1 MTELEKSDD
10 GDVTIM
16 RSIILKDFSGKEP
29 VEKVVGVV
37 TFSGKRMA
45 VWSIL
50 GLLVIVLVAAI
61 VF

>member
-1 MTELEKSDD
+1 
-10 GDVTIM
+10 M

-50 GLLVIVLVAAI
+50 GLLVIVLVTAI